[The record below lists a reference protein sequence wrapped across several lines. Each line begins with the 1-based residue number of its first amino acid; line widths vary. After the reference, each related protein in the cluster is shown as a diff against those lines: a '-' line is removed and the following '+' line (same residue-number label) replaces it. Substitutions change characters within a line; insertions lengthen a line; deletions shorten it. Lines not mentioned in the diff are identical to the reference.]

1 MDELD
6 LAPLLITE
14 HLALMGSVAVYPIM
28 CERNGDAVNDH
39 TALRARFSRGWCID
53 VNVSDW
59 SSSRLSRP
67 QVTDGVK
74 ETEAPPQLLGGGDIT
89 KEALTASCDI
99 AEQTAG
105 PRWAWENSIMVPRRI
120 DGETEAQSEPCVEQR
135 VSTSICTENATFYHV
150 RQLSQ
155 AVSDPHEWTR
165 CCGSAH
171 KSASHPGD
179 KTCWHSCRSSA
190 EPLCFG
196 WALNTVT
203 LTPSAIIRL
212 QKFRQTL
219 AFLWGWSWK
228 HCVNPQNSF
237 VICKLSHL
245 PLQQRRFITYIH

>member
-1 MDELD
+1 MPWMTTLLCVHVSVGGDVLMWMWATD
-6 LAPLLITE
+6 PPLAWAGCRWRTGLRRQRRLL
-14 HLALMGSVAVYPIM
+14 
-28 CERNGDAVNDH
+28 N
-39 TALRARFSRGWCID
+39 FW
-53 VNVSDW
+53 
-59 SSSRLSRP
+59 
-67 QVTDGVK
+67 
-74 ETEAPPQLLGGGDIT
+74 GGGDIT

-179 KTCWHSCRSSA
+179 KTCWHWCRSSA